1 VADYLKDTFTAEG
14 LVMRI
19 KDIEFKKFLS
29 EEALRERVS
38 ELAETLDHDY
48 KSLNP
53 IFVPILNGAFVFAAD
68 LTRKLKMQPRISF
81 VKHSSYTGTSSNGQL
96 KSLIGLQESV
106 FKQDIVIVEDIV
118 DSGLTIQK
126 VVEEMTALGTR
137 SVEVVTL
144 LKKQTGTQ
152 NGFNPKYVG
161 FEIPDHFVVGY
172 GMDYDGTGRNL
183 RDLWHQELSSVN

>member
-1 VADYLKDTFTAEG
+1 MADYLKGIFTGEG
-14 LVMRI
+14 LVMKI
-19 KDIEFKKFLS
+19 KDIEFRKFLS

-38 ELAETLDHDY
+38 ELAESLDHDY
-48 KSLNP
+48 ESLNP

-68 LTRKLKMQPRISF
+68 LTRSLKMKPRISF

-126 VVEEMTALGTR
+126 VVEEMSALGTR

-144 LKKQTGTQ
+144 LKKQNGAQ

-183 RDLWHQELSSVN
+183 RDLWQQELSSVN

>member
-1 VADYLKDTFTAEG
+1 MAIFAQLDY
-14 LVMRI
+14 VMKI
-19 KDIEFKKFLS
+19 KDIEFKRFLS
-29 EEALRERVS
+29 EDQLQKRIS
-38 ELAETLDHDY
+38 ELAFEIDEDY
-48 KSLNP
+48 KSSSPL
-53 IFVPILNGAFVFAAD
+53 FVPVLNGAFMFAAD
-68 LTRKLKMQPRISF
+68 LVRQLKMQPRISF
-81 VKHSSYTGTSSNGQL
+81 VKHASYQGTASSGQL

-106 FKQDIVIVEDIV
+106 FKQDVVIVEDVV

-144 LKKQTGTQ
+144 LRKQNSAN
-152 NGFNPKYVG
+152 NGFNPKYIG

-183 RDLWHQELSSVN
+183 RDLYHQVLTSVN